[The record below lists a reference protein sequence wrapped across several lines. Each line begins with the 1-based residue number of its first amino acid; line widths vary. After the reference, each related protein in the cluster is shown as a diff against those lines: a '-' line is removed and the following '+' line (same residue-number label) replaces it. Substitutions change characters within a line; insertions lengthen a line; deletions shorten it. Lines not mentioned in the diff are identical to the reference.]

1 MFAHPKNLAAWLVF
15 SVREHR
21 GEANQQITMKNTQYD
36 YTKKLQDPRWQRK
49 RLEVM
54 QAAGWKCVICGDA
67 KEELNVHHPEYDKAY
82 EPWQYN
88 NLQCLCKT
96 CHTINHLPK
105 EKMRIHANLFFELRE
120 SQIEKHTKDLM
131 ESCDWR
137 RRDPFQTFE
146 QVLKIICPEE
156 EKEVWSSI
164 MKLQFE
170 TKIEHEE
177 LKKTV
182 VERLEK
188 LTAKSKKFKN

>member
-1 MFAHPKNLAAWLVF
+1 MADLLGARTP
-15 SVREHR
+15 RR
-21 GEANQQITMKNTQYD
+21 GQKITMKNTQYD
-36 YTKKLQDPRWQRK
+36 YAKKLQDPRWQRK

-54 QAAGWKCVICGDA
+54 QKADWKCEICADA

-82 EPWQYN
+82 EPWQYD

-96 CHTINHLPK
+96 CHTINHLPT

-120 SQIEKHTKDLM
+120 SQIEKTTKTLVELYEM
-131 ESCDWR
+131 R

-146 QVLKIICPEE
+146 QVLKIICREE

-177 LKKTV
+177 LKKPW
-182 VERLEK
+182 LK
-188 LTAKSKKFKN
+188 GLKN